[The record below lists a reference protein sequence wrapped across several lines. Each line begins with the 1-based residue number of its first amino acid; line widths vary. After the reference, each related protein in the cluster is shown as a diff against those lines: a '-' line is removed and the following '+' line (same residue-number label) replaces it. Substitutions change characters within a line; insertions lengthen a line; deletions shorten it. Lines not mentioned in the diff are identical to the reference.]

1 MVRKRRTHKYRK
13 AEGEA
18 LIAQHLLERK
28 FEPGAINRVWERD
41 ITYASGANRAGRIWL
56 SSWTCTRAAL

>member
-41 ITYASGANRAGRIWL
+41 ITYASGA
-56 SSWTCTRAAL
+56 CQ